1 VSDYQLRSLFYCT
14 VHVVNRSLLKLG
26 TFASSVAR
34 ARAGVLFLKSLIH
47 SSITVAT
54 HRDAI
59 AIVMA
64 VATHGARDDDE
75 DADDIDVDSL
85 PMDDVPVRI
94 V

>member
-1 VSDYQLRSLFYCT
+1 MYSTRSKPIVIKTWHLC
-14 VHVVNRSLLKLG
+14 VIR
-26 TFASSVAR
+26 R
-34 ARAGVLFLKSLIH
+34 ARAQGALFENMK
-47 SSITVAT
+47 TKTKTT

-64 VATHGARDDDE
+64 VAMHGARDDDE

-94 V
+94 I